1 MKPLSDVGV
10 FQTVATMSA
19 AFLAEI
25 AVFIVIGMI

>member
-1 MKPLSDVGV
+1 MDQLSGTDV

-25 AVFIVIGMI
+25 ALFIVIGMI